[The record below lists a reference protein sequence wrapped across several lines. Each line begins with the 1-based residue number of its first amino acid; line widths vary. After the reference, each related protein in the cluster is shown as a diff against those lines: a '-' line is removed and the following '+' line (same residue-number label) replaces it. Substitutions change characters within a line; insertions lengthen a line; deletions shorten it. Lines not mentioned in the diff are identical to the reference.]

1 MQDAPTYTNII
12 FKPFSNFAAP
22 DVWMEAAQ
30 CFGFDSTDST
40 EVPNHFCPVGAPG
53 KTDGMGFM
61 APLPQ
66 LRFEQLAAGSSTWHQ
81 ANARPED
88 IALD

>member
-12 FKPFSNFAAP
+12 FKPFSNFFCAGCLDGARGL
-22 DVWMEAAQ
+22 V
-30 CFGFDSTDST
+30 CFWFDST
-40 EVPNHFCPVGAPG
+40 EVPNHFCPVAAPG

-61 APLPQ
+61 ALLPQ
-66 LRFEQLAAGSSTWHQ
+66 LRFEQLAASSSTWHQ